1 MTPHLASLINAVVLI
16 GCSAWAYVGASS
28 FTALIPAAFGVAL
41 LACYPGVKAEN
52 KVIAHIA
59 VLLTLVVLV
68 ALVMPLRG
76 AIARGDTLSLIRVA
90 AMMATSA
97 IAIVYFIKS
106 FRDARRA
113 RANA

>member
-16 GCSAWAYVGASS
+16 GCSAWAYLGASS
-28 FTALIPAAFGVAL
+28 FPALIPAAFGIAL

-97 IAIVYFIKS
+97 FAIVYFIKS